1 MDGGWAVLVTPT
13 IAAPEEASAF
23 VAARLA
29 EGSDFIKIIYDNAH
43 ASFGLNLP
51 TLKEDTIA
59 ALVSA
64 AHAQHRLAVAHI
76 GTEQQAAGAI
86 DAGIDGLAHLFVM
99 IATATDRKTVDFGSE
114 VGAASPTALRS
125 IAELSGRVLL
135 AALFLIAGIGKIG
148 SYAATAGYMAAV
160 GVPTALLP
168 VVIATE
174 VLGGIAIAV
183 GWKTRIAAFLLA
195 GFTLL
200 SALIF
205 HSNLADQV
213 QFVMFLKNVSIAGG
227 FLLLVAIGAGR
238 FSLDKRAK

>member
-76 GTEQQAAGAI
+76 RNGATSR
-86 DAGIDGLAHLFVM
+86 GR
-99 IATATDRKTVDFGSE
+99 DR
-114 VGAASPTALRS
+114 R
-125 IAELSGRVLL
+125 R
-135 AALFLIAGIGKIG
+135 
-148 SYAATAGYMAAV
+148 Y
-160 GVPTALLP
+160 
-168 VVIATE
+168 
-174 VLGGIAIAV
+174 
-183 GWKTRIAAFLLA
+183 R
-195 GFTLL
+195 
-200 SALIF
+200 
-205 HSNLADQV
+205 
-213 QFVMFLKNVSIAGG
+213 
-227 FLLLVAIGAGR
+227 R
-238 FSLDKRAK
+238 FSSLVRHDCYCYRS